1 MIKGRAES
9 NVELAVI
16 ELEYAMAE
24 WRVEYASLRPAGE
37 SRDGR
42 RWRCKVIAANHAF
55 EIARLLLSDCS
66 TRHRDAGMRLN

>member
-1 MIKGRAES
+1 MIKGRVES
-9 NVELAVI
+9 DVELALI

-42 RWRCKVIAANHAF
+42 RWRCKVIAANYAF
-55 EIARLLLSDCS
+55 DLARLLLSDGS
-66 TRHRDAGMRLN
+66 TRQRDAVPRLN

>member
-1 MIKGRAES
+1 VIKGRVES
-9 NVELAVI
+9 DVELALI

-55 EIARLLLSDCS
+55 DLARLLLSDGS
-66 TRHRDAGMRLN
+66 TRQRDAVPRLN